1 VGDNVNFKAN
11 NVKYEYAIRRPM
23 QVSLGCHVD
32 GVAQPHPDM
41 SDPLTAEA
49 GARKRYVL
57 QPPKPDPVKLARLRS
72 FTENFVRSRLT
83 PLSPDC
89 DTSVKAWLDK
99 TNYPLLR
106 AQELLDNWMAD
117 GERINPRKDFKV
129 KSFIKDETYPE
140 YKHARIIN
148 SRSDKFKCAVGPIF
162 RLIEEQ
168 VFKLPYFIKK
178 IPIEKRPEYLRDMLY
193 RVGAK
198 YFWGDFTSF
207 ESHFTREI
215 LENIEF
221 VLYDYMTQY
230 LPEHDEFMRY
240 CREVLAGENFCSFKY
255 FTIACIARRM
265 SGEMNTSLGN
275 GFVNLVLLLFLFSEL
290 GEVVSPAVEG
300 DDSNTSFMDKCPTQE
315 MFAELGF
322 TIKCGVSDNFEEM
335 SFCGMIFDP
344 VDLVNITD
352 PVDCLSSFGWA
363 RSAYTGM
370 SLRKHMA
377 LLRCKSMSYAHQYAG
392 CPIVQALAWYGLRM
406 TRSYDV
412 RSFIKNDRSLGEWER
427 AKYQES
433 LEYFNKN
440 SPDLKSGR
448 CLPFKPVPH
457 NTRLLCEKMYGISVC
472 KQQEVEAYLEGLDR
486 LQPLSGPV
494 AELNFPQQFYDYYER
509 YVARKSRFDPSLTNP
524 DEHWPRLARWKPDF
538 QPVREA

>member
-1 VGDNVNFKAN
+1 
-11 NVKYEYAIRRPM
+11 M

-32 GVAQPHPDM
+32 GIAQPHADM

-49 GARKRYVL
+49 GARKRFVL
-57 QPPKPDPVKLARLRS
+57 EPPKPDPVKIARLRN

-83 PLSPDC
+83 PLSPDS
-89 DTSVKAWLDK
+89 DTSVQTWLDK

-168 VFKLPYFIKK
+168 LFKLPYFIKK
-178 IPIEKRPEYLRDMLY
+178 VPIEQRPEYIRNMLY

-198 YFWGDFTSF
+198 YFWGDFTAF
-207 ESHFTREI
+207 ESHFTRFI
-215 LENIEF
+215 MENVEF
-221 VLYDYMTQY
+221 VLYDYMTQF
-230 LPEHDEFMRY
+230 LPQHDEFMKY
-240 CREVLAGENFCSFKY
+240 CRDVLAGLNVCCFKY
-255 FTIACIARRM
+255 FSVSCIARRM

-275 GFVNLVLLLFLFSEL
+275 GFTNLMLLLFLFSEL
-290 GEVVSPAVEG
+290 GEQVSPIVEG
-300 DDSNTSFMDKCPTQE
+300 DDSNTSFMTNCPTAE
-315 MFAELGF
+315 DFAELGF

-352 PVDCLSSFGWA
+352 PLDCLSSFGWA
-363 RSAYTGM
+363 RSAYAGM
-370 SLRKHMA
+370 APRKHMA
-377 LLRCKSMSYAHQYAG
+377 LLRCKSMSYAHQYSG
-392 CPIVQALAWYGLRM
+392 CPIVQALAWYGLRV

-412 RSFIKNDRSLGEWER
+412 RSFIENDRSLGEWDR
-427 AKYQES
+427 ARYKES
-433 LEYFNKN
+433 YEYFKRHADDIR
-440 SPDLKSGR
+440 SER
-448 CLPFKPVPH
+448 CHPYQPVPH
-457 NTRLLCEKMYGISVC
+457 NTRLLCERMYGISVS
-472 KQQEVEAYLEGLDR
+472 KQQEIEAYLENLKT

-494 AELNFPQQFYDYYER
+494 SELSYPEQFYDYYER
-509 YVARKSRFDPSLTNP
+509 YVIRKSRFDPTFSTP

-538 QPVREA
+538 QPVRGA